1 MNSNPSDTLSLSTS
15 TAAPLDVVHDPL
27 NAQDKCE
34 KAYQDYQ
41 RERLQARRKQFHDRI
56 PRMKLKTFSS
66 IKKQWN
72 SKTVNKH
79 TIQKGDHRL
88 FGHMVL
94 QLAEISTC

>member
-15 TAAPLDVVHDPL
+15 TAAPLDVVHDLL

-41 RERLQARRKQFHDRI
+41 RERPQA
-56 PRMKLKTFSS
+56 
-66 IKKQWN
+66 IKKQRD

-94 QLAEISTC
+94 QLVEISTC